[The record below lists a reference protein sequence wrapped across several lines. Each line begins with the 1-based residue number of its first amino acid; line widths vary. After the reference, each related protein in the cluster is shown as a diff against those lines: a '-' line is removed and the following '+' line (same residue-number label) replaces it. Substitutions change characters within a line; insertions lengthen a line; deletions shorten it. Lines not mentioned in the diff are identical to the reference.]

1 MPVLGR
7 GGEGTPVGTDDPGEH
22 VLGVDLGFYKTY
34 MSVLAQSEPPRVV
47 GVENQEVAAT
57 VKPLLKEY
65 RIALAVVEGLTRWLL
80 RGRHRPQGLPSGGAT
95 GVGPDQRNSRAQLS
109 PHVGRD

>member
-1 MPVLGR
+1 M
-7 GGEGTPVGTDDPGEH
+7 GTDDPGEH